1 MERAHECAI
10 CVFWSWVMGQWLPC
24 WPLADAGHEVI
35 GPMTSAEEAIKLAH
49 ENKPQFAFLDVNR
62 RGSDSGRSI
71 IHCFDELGIPTMF
84 LIGSLGSNEQREAA
98 AGLLSDPHYLDFLL
112 AVVEYIRTKGRSMLP
127 EFPSCFLPDI

>member
-1 MERAHECAI
+1 MGCAI
-10 CVFWSWVMGQWLPC
+10 NGEGPRMRNLRILVLGDGPMAALLALT
-24 WPLADAGHEVI
+24 LADAGHEVI

-62 RGSDSGRSI
+62 RDSDSGRSI

-98 AGLLSDPHYLDFLL
+98 AGLLSDP
-112 AVVEYIRTKGRSMLP
+112 
-127 EFPSCFLPDI
+127 